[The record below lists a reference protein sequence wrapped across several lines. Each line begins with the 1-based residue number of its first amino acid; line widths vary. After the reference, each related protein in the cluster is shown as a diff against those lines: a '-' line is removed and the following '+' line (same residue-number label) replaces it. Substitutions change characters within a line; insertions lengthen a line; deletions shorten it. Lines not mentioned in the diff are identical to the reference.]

1 MAAISDL
8 RKNQITKVQIAENFS
23 RKKNFFFSRK
33 NLFSRTRNS
42 KRTFTTR
49 TVKVRVLV
57 RGTKILQIP
66 CYHISPNLGTDTH
79 CPLCDTA
86 TPDSFT
92 PFFMVWH
99 IQLKPSHSSKNQPT
113 TEMTFLRCPKCNYQ
127 CLRVC
132 RWSSPSCSW
141 RYSLQRSSFN
151 MPNAYF

>member
-1 MAAISDL
+1 MLTTYRIDWRIFLFANSQKPTPSFSPVIHPFHPSSSDNDDIYNVL
-8 RKNQITKVQIAENFS
+8 
-23 RKKNFFFSRK
+23 
-33 NLFSRTRNS
+33 LFSLEAGKS
-42 KRTFTTR
+42 
-49 TVKVRVLV
+49 L
-57 RGTKILQIP
+57 LQIP